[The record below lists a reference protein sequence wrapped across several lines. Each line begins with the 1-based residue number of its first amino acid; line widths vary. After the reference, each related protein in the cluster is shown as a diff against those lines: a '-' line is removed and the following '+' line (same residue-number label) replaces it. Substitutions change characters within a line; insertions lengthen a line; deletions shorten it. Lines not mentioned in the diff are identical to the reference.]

1 MTFRSEY
8 LRAFVPLAILFALY
22 SLTFAKWIDSA
33 PRIQGKRWE
42 TPQLKLVSNWWE
54 PHFKEDSWQRRGP
67 QSLETESGILLYK
80 DRVEISD
87 RRWKIKP
94 LTILIPQ
101 GHEPG
106 GKVRRAM
113 FIENPEGAE
122 IQFKY
127 RPEWNAPPP
136 PLESGLLL
144 GKTLLYAPP
153 ETPES
158 GDGLQL
164 ETSEIR
170 IENRKIWTDKAIS
183 MRMGDSLIEGRH
195 LTILLGQNLL
205 SPKQANQAPLGKE
218 KRPFEGLDSMELFYV
233 DQVHV
238 GLKPGG
244 LWPSKDSLSV
254 PLRPAHAILKCGGR
268 FEFKFH
274 QQEAVLYGGVRMEHV
289 VQGLPVDT
297 FDCEELHLRV
307 GFSGAAG
314 NSGNN
319 TSASS
324 QDQLAKENKSPW
336 AIEELTAYGAV
347 GRDQS
352 DYSRWLKLNAPGMQA
367 QAMGLTLFMDFTN
380 GQVALNN
387 TLPLT
392 TPKDSSRVYLRREG
406 LQVWCPEVQYHN
418 PQIAHLQQPTS
429 SPANGANRLGVVSA
443 RGPGTAQLET
453 KNEPWTISWGNRLL
467 VRPDGEKDVVT
478 LDGSANVSN
487 RSEGHFSADHL
498 DFWLHPV
505 DAKLRQQ
512 LEPFYENGKVPQ
524 WLADRMVANRNVV
537 IQSPTLQ
544 AKVEDMQVAFI
555 YPTKDSR
562 AATAAVSAKQNVAL
576 ASFQTNSLGG
586 VGALGGTESDTTG
599 SVIDRLNDTT
609 NSATALGAIPTPPL
623 RQPGSGLVT
632 PLPAHMGSPSKPQTP
647 YVVLSKSLEAV
658 IRNTG
663 GEAAVHA
670 LTVQGD
676 FKVQRQQ
683 LSDSS
688 PWLFEARGEQFRL
701 QRTPED
707 LANVH
712 LVGAPA
718 SIALGSGWIVA
729 PEFSFSQ
736 TEHAFWIDHPGEL
749 LLPQE
754 AVPLSGFV
762 GSQSPPPASSLVSTS
777 GTDASRAS
785 SGLPL
790 MPTLAPINPVR
801 WLEAPRLKW
810 GERMVFDGKKAMFGG
825 NISLH
830 CKIETSPN
838 VHWHVALHSGTM
850 GIEMVN
856 PIPLDAKET
865 SGLPKAEIATL
876 RFENNVDINAF
887 QTDRDL
893 NRISREHMKLPRLDV
908 YVPGQTMKGYG
919 PGELWTRRFGGSNP
933 LASVNA
939 SQSPSSSESDNRLQ
953 CMHLSFMRGL
963 EGDFRT
969 KTVSFSDRVEALM
982 GPIANWE
989 QEVNVQYAD
998 TLAKNQTHL
1007 IADRV
1012 DLFDSS
1018 DLSWNRNNTQRKQTN
1033 SWEVKA
1039 VQRVTVR
1046 SQTDK
1051 GLFAASG
1058 DELKYDSGSDV
1069 LRISGAPQNASI
1081 LLPNADNPNDPMKL
1095 KVGTF
1100 AIQLKTGN
1108 FESTLGSL
1116 EGRLPSNMQRA
1127 GTYPASPPGAGAPGT
1142 PPPVNGPTLPSPR
1155 NFPNRQ

>member
-1 MTFRSEY
+1 M
-8 LRAFVPLAILFALY
+8 
-22 SLTFAKWIDSA
+22 
-33 PRIQGKRWE
+33 
-42 TPQLKLVSNWWE
+42 
-54 PHFKEDSWQRRGP
+54 
-67 QSLETESGILLYK
+67 ETESGILLYK
-80 DRVEISD
+80 DRIEISD

-106 GKVRRAM
+106 GKVRRAV

-153 ETPES
+153 ETPDS
-158 GDGLQL
+158 GDGLQI

-205 SPKQANQAPLGKE
+205 SPKQANQTPLGRE

-244 LWPSKDSLSV
+244 LWPSKDALSV

-274 QQEAVLYGGVRMEHV
+274 QQEAVLYGGVRMEHI

-307 GFSGAAG
+307 GFSGGAG
-314 NSGNN
+314 SSGNN
-319 TSASS
+319 TSDSS

-336 AIEELTAYGAV
+336 TIEELTAYGAV

-367 QAMGLTLFMDFTN
+367 QAMGLTLFMDFSN

-406 LQVWCPEVQYHN
+406 LQIWCPEVQYHN
-418 PQIAHLQQPTS
+418 PQIAQLQQS
-429 SPANGANRLGVVSA
+429 AESPPNGTNRLGIVSA

-453 KNEPWTISWGNRLL
+453 KNDPWTISWGNRLL

-505 DAKLRQQ
+505 DAKLRER
-512 LEPFYENGKVPQ
+512 LRPFYENGKVPQ

-537 IQSPTLQ
+537 IQSPSLQ

-555 YPTKDSR
+555 YPTKDSDV
-562 AATAAVSAKQNVAL
+562 AAAKRQKQNIAL
-576 ASFQTNSLGG
+576 ASFQANTPQTT
-586 VGALGGTESDTTG
+586 GALWGTESANTNNTG
-599 SVIDRLNDTT
+599 DRLNDAANTT
-609 NSATALGAIPTPPL
+609 ADFGSISNSAV
-623 RQPGSGLVT
+623 RQPSGSLAN
-632 PLPAHMGSPSKPQTP
+632 PSPARMGNSIRPQAP
-647 YVVLSKSLEAV
+647 FVVLSRSLEAV

-663 GEAAVHA
+663 GEGTVHA
-670 LTVQGD
+670 LAVQGD

-683 LSDSS
+683 LSSSS

-777 GTDASRAS
+777 GSDVSRAS
-785 SGLPL
+785 SSLPL
-790 MPTLAPINPVR
+790 MPTLAPSSPVR

-810 GERMVFDGKKAMFGG
+810 GDRMVFDGKKAMFGG
-825 NISLH
+825 NISLY

-838 VHWHVALHSGTM
+838 VHWHVALHAGTM

-856 PIPLDAKET
+856 PIPLDSKET
-865 SGLPKAEIATL
+865 RGLPKAEIATL

-893 NRISREHMKLPRLDV
+893 NRISREHLKLPRLDV

-939 SQSPSSSESDNRLQ
+939 SQSSSTSESDNRLQ

-1018 DLSWNRNNTQRKQTN
+1018 DLSWNRNNAQRKQAN

-1127 GTYPASPPGAGAPGT
+1127 GTYPASPPGAGAPMT
-1142 PPPVNGPTLPSPR
+1142 PSTTNGPTLPSPR
-1155 NFPNRQ
+1155 NFPKR

>member
-8 LRAFVPLAILFALY
+8 LRALVPLAILFAIY
-22 SLTFAKWIDSA
+22 SLTFSRWIDSA
-33 PRIQGKRWE
+33 PKNLAKRWE
-42 TPQLKLVSNWWE
+42 TPPLKVTSTWWE
-54 PHFKEDSWQRRGP
+54 PFFKEDSWQRNGP

-80 DRVEISD
+80 DRIEISE

-101 GHEPG
+101 GSDG
-106 GKVRRAM
+106 NGKSRRAV

-122 IQFKY
+122 IQFES
-127 RPEWNAPPP
+127 RPEWNAPHP
-136 PLESGLLL
+136 PLETGLLL
-144 GKTLLYAPP
+144 GKTLIYAPP
-153 ETPES
+153 ETPSS
-158 GDGLQL
+158 GDGLQI

-170 IENRKIWTDKAIS
+170 IENRKIWTDKPIS
-183 MRMGDSLIEGRH
+183 MRMGDSVIDGRH
-195 LTILLGQNLL
+195 LTILLAQKLL
-205 SPKQANQAPLGKE
+205 SQDTTKKE
-218 KRPFEGLDSMELFYV
+218 KRPFEGLESMELFYV

-244 LWPSKDSLSV
+244 LWPNKETKNA

-274 QQEAVLYGGVRMEHV
+274 QREAVLYGGVRMEHI
-289 VQGLPVDT
+289 VQGAPIDT

-307 GFSGAAG
+307 GLHSAT
-314 NSGNN
+314 NNPTNTPTNNPTN
-319 TSASS
+319 TST
-324 QDQLAKENKSPW
+324 DPNKSNASPW
-336 AIEELTAYGAV
+336 TIEELTAYGAV
-347 GRDQS
+347 GRDHT
-352 DYSRWLKLNAPGMQA
+352 DYSKWLKLNAPGMQA
-367 QAMGLTLFMDFTN
+367 QAMGLTLFMDFLN
-380 GQVALNN
+380 GQVALSN

-392 TPKDSSRVYLRREG
+392 MPKDSSRVYLRREG
-406 LQVWCPEVQYHN
+406 LQIWCPEVQYHN
-418 PQIAHLQQPTS
+418 PQIVAAQL
-429 SPANGANRLGVVSA
+429 ANDEPSAGPNRLGGVSA

-453 KNEPWTISWGNRLL
+453 RNEPWTISWGTKLL
-467 VRPDGEKDVVT
+467 VRPDGDKDVVT
-478 LDGSANVSN
+478 LDGSANISN
-487 RSEGHFSADHL
+487 RTEGHFSADHL

-505 DAKLRQQ
+505 DATLRKQ

-544 AKVEDMQVAFI
+544 AKVDSMQVAFI
-555 YPTKDSR
+555 YPTSESKP
-562 AATAAVSAKQNVAL
+562 VEQNVAP
-576 ASFQTNSLGG
+576 ASFQSASPDATPLANQTSPPGG
-586 VGALGGTESDTTG
+586 VEFAAPTLGNIASQPVRQPSRPAANNATPYFG
-599 SVIDRLNDTT
+599 TT
-609 NSATALGAIPTPPL
+609 NKT
-623 RQPGSGLVT
+623 
-632 PLPAHMGSPSKPQTP
+632 QTP
-647 YVVLSKSLEAV
+647 FVVLSKSLEAV

-663 GEAAVHA
+663 GESAIHA
-670 LTVQGD
+670 MTVQGN
-676 FKVQRQQ
+676 FTVQRQQ
-683 LSDSS
+683 LSDSA

-701 QRTPED
+701 QRSPSD

-749 LLPQE
+749 VLPQE
-754 AVPLSGFV
+754 AVPLGGFTGPV
-762 GSQSPPPASSLVSTS
+762 SSLVSTS
-777 GTDASRAS
+777 GMDATRAPNGFPS
-785 SGLPL
+785 L
-790 MPTLAPINPVR
+790 PTLAPTNTMK

-830 CKIETSPN
+830 CKIESSPN
-838 VHWHVALHSGTM
+838 IQWHIALHSGTM
-850 GIEMVN
+850 GIDMVN

-865 SGLPKAEIATL
+865 KGLPKAEIATI

-919 PGELWTRRFGGSNP
+919 PGELWTRRFGGLNP
-933 LASVNA
+933 LANITP
-939 SQSPSSSESDNRLQ
+939 SQSPTPSGSEGSLQ
-953 CMHLSFMRGL
+953 CMHLSFLRGL
-963 EGDFRT
+963 EGDYRT
-969 KTVSFSDRVEALM
+969 KTISFSDRVEALL
-982 GPIANWE
+982 GPIASWE

-1018 DLSWNRNNTQRKQTN
+1018 DLSWNRNNPQRKQSS

-1081 LLPNADNPNDPMKL
+1081 LLPNANNPNSPSEL

-1108 FESTLGSL
+1108 FESTLGSF
-1116 EGRLPSNMQRA
+1116 EGQIPNNMQRA
-1127 GTYPASPPGAGAPGT
+1127 GTVPLGSQSNPPSS
-1142 PPPVNGPTLPSPR
+1142 GPILPSPR

>member
-8 LRAFVPLAILFALY
+8 LRAFVPLAILFAIY
-22 SLTFAKWIDSA
+22 SLTFSRWVDSA
-33 PRIQGKRWE
+33 PKNLAKRWE
-42 TPQLKLVSNWWE
+42 TPPLKVTATWWE
-54 PHFKEDSWQRRGP
+54 PFFKEDSWQRNGP

-80 DRVEISD
+80 DRVEISE

-101 GHEPG
+101 GSDEN
-106 GKVRRAM
+106 GKSRRAV

-122 IQFKY
+122 IQFQS
-127 RPEWNAPPP
+127 RPEWNAPHP
-136 PLESGLLL
+136 PLETGLLL
-144 GKTLLYAPP
+144 GKTLIYAPP
-153 ETPES
+153 ESANS
-158 GDGLQL
+158 GDGLKI

-170 IENRKIWTDKAIS
+170 IENRKIWTDKPIS
-183 MRMGDSLIEGRH
+183 MRMGDSVIDGRH
-195 LTILLGQNLL
+195 LTILLAQKLL
-205 SPKQANQAPLGKE
+205 SQDTGPKE
-218 KRPFEGLDSMELFYV
+218 KRPFEGLESMELFYV

-244 LWPSKDSLSV
+244 LWPTKESQHQE
-254 PLRPAHAILKCGGR
+254 LRPAHAVLKCGGR

-274 QQEAVLYGGVRMEHV
+274 QREAVLYGGVRMEHV
-289 VQGLPVDT
+289 VQGLPIDT

-307 GFSGAAG
+307 GLQSQPNTPANNSVDPNLNKGA
-314 NSGNN
+314 
-319 TSASS
+319 
-324 QDQLAKENKSPW
+324 PW
-336 AIEELTAYGAV
+336 TIEELTAYGAV
-347 GRDQS
+347 GRDHT

-367 QAMGLTLFMDFTN
+367 QAMGLTLFMDFLN
-380 GQVALNN
+380 GQVALSN

-392 TPKDSSRVYLRREG
+392 MPKDSSRVYLRREG
-406 LQVWCPEVQYHN
+406 LQIWCPEVQYNN
-418 PQIAHLQQPTS
+418 PQIVQVRQPIDK
-429 SPANGANRLGVVSA
+429 SPTGPNRLGAVSA

-453 KNEPWTISWGNRLL
+453 RNEPWTISWGTKLL
-467 VRPDGEKDVVT
+467 VRPDGDKDVVT

-487 RSEGHFSADHL
+487 RVEGLFSADHL

-505 DAKLRQQ
+505 DASLRKQ
-512 LEPFYENGKVPQ
+512 LEPFYENGKVPH

-544 AKVEDMQVAFI
+544 AKVENMQVAFI
-555 YPTKDSR
+555 YPTPESKPPEQTVAPANFQSTDTDTNWPGSQR
-562 AATAAVSAKQNVAL
+562 GNLPNSPGVAFAAPTLNSGNSQPVRQPPQSL
-576 ASFQTNSLGG
+576 ASNTPSYFGATNK
-586 VGALGGTESDTTG
+586 T
-599 SVIDRLNDTT
+599 
-609 NSATALGAIPTPPL
+609 
-623 RQPGSGLVT
+623 
-632 PLPAHMGSPSKPQTP
+632 HSPFI
-647 YVVLSKSLEAV
+647 VLSKTLEAV

-663 GEAAVHA
+663 GESAIHA

-676 FKVQRQQ
+676 FKVQKQQ
-683 LSDSS
+683 LSDSA

-701 QRTPED
+701 QRSPSD

-754 AVPLSGFV
+754 AVPLSGFE
-762 GSQSPPPASSLVSTS
+762 GPTHSLVSTS
-777 GTDASRAS
+777 GLDAARMPNGFPS
-785 SGLPL
+785 L
-790 MPTLAPINPVR
+790 PTLTPTATTK

-825 NISLH
+825 NISMH
-830 CKIETSPN
+830 CKIESSPN
-838 VHWHVALHSGTM
+838 IQWHIALHAGTM
-850 GIEMVN
+850 GIDMVN
-856 PIPLDAKET
+856 PIPLDSKQT
-865 SGLPKAEIATL
+865 TGLPKAEIATI

-893 NRISREHMKLPRLDV
+893 NRISREHIKLPRLDV

-919 PGELWTRRFGGSNP
+919 PGELWTRRFGGMNP
-933 LASVNA
+933 LANITP
-939 SQSPSSSESDNRLQ
+939 SQSPSPSASEGILQ

-963 EGDFRT
+963 EGDYRT
-969 KTVSFSDRVEALM
+969 KTISFSDRVEALL
-982 GPIANWE
+982 GPIASWE

-998 TLAKNQTHL
+998 SLGKNQTHL

-1018 DLSWNRNNTQRKQTN
+1018 DLSWNRNNPQRKQST

-1039 VQRVTVR
+1039 MQRVTVR

-1069 LRISGAPQNASI
+1069 LRISGAPRNATI
-1081 LLPNADNPNDPMKL
+1081 LLPNANNPNSPSEL

-1108 FESTLGSL
+1108 FESTLGSF
-1116 EGRLPSNMQRA
+1116 EGQLPNNMQRA
-1127 GTYPASPPGAGAPGT
+1127 GIVPL
-1142 PPPVNGPTLPSPR
+1142 GPTQTNPPSSGPVLPSPR

>member
-1 MTFRSEY
+1 MTFRREY
-8 LRAFVPLAILFALY
+8 LRAFVPLAILFAIY
-22 SLTFAKWIDSA
+22 SLTFSRWIDSA
-33 PRIQGKRWE
+33 PKNLAKRWE
-42 TPQLKLVSNWWE
+42 TPPLKVTSTWWE
-54 PHFKEDSWQRRGP
+54 PFFKEDSWQRNGP

-80 DRVEISD
+80 DRIEISE

-101 GHEPG
+101 GSDG
-106 GKVRRAM
+106 NGKSRRAV

-122 IQFKY
+122 IQFQS
-127 RPEWNAPPP
+127 RPEWNAPHP
-136 PLESGLLL
+136 PLETGLLL
-144 GKTLLYAPP
+144 GKTLIYAPP
-153 ETPES
+153 ETPSS
-158 GDGLQL
+158 GDGLKI

-170 IENRKIWTDKAIS
+170 IENRKIWTDKPIS
-183 MRMGDSLIEGRH
+183 MQMGDSVIDGRH
-195 LTILLGQNLL
+195 LTILLAQKLL
-205 SPKQANQAPLGKE
+205 SQDSAKKE
-218 KRPFEGLDSMELFYV
+218 KRPFEGLESMELFYV

-238 GLKPGG
+238 GLQPGG
-244 LWPSKDSLSV
+244 LWPSKESQNNE
-254 PLRPAHAILKCGGR
+254 LRPAHAILKCGGR

-274 QQEAVLYGGVRMEHV
+274 QREAVLYGGVRMEHI
-289 VQGLPVDT
+289 VQGLPNDT

-307 GFSGAAG
+307 GFQSPS
-314 NSGNN
+314 NSSSNN
-319 TSASS
+319 VT
-324 QDQLAKENKSPW
+324 DQSKNKGSPW
-336 AIEELTAYGAV
+336 TIEELTAYGAV
-347 GRDQS
+347 GRDHT
-352 DYSRWLKLNAPGMQA
+352 DYSKWLKLNAPSMQA
-367 QAMGLTLFMDFTN
+367 QAMGLTLFMDFIN
-380 GQVALNN
+380 GQVALSN

-392 TPKDSSRVYLRREG
+392 MPKDSSRVYLRREG
-406 LQVWCPEVQYHN
+406 MQIWCPEVQYHN
-418 PQIAHLQQPTS
+418 PQIVQVRQANDTS
-429 SPANGANRLGVVSA
+429 PSGPNRLGGVSA

-453 KNEPWTISWGNRLL
+453 RNEPWTISWGTKLL
-467 VRPDGEKDVVT
+467 VRPDGDKDVVT
-478 LDGSANVSN
+478 LDGSANISN
-487 RSEGHFSADHL
+487 RVEGHFSADHL

-505 DAKLRQQ
+505 DASLRKQ
-512 LEPFYENGKVPQ
+512 LEPFYENGKVPH

-544 AKVEDMQVAFI
+544 AKVENMQVAFI
-555 YPTKDSR
+555 YPTADS
-562 AATAAVSAKQNVAL
+562 KPIQQNVAP
-576 ASFQTNSLGG
+576 ASFQSDTPKDELLGTQLGG
-586 VGALGGTESDTTG
+586 QSGIPGGVAFAAPT
-599 SVIDRLNDTT
+599 LNNGT
-609 NSATALGAIPTPPL
+609 SQPV
-623 RQPGSGLVT
+623 RQPSQT
-632 PLPAHMGSPSKPQTP
+632 YANNSPAYFGATNKTQTP
-647 YVVLSKSLEAV
+647 FVVLSKSLEAV

-663 GEAAVHA
+663 GESAIHA

-683 LSDSS
+683 LSDSA

-701 QRTPED
+701 QRSPSD

-749 LLPQE
+749 VLPEE

-762 GSQSPPPASSLVSTS
+762 GPTNSLVSTS
-777 GTDASRAS
+777 GVDAARMPNGFPS
-785 SGLPL
+785 L
-790 MPTLAPINPVR
+790 PTLSPVATTK

-830 CKIETSPN
+830 CKIESSPN
-838 VHWHVALHSGTM
+838 IQWHIALHSGTM
-850 GIEMVN
+850 GIDMVN
-856 PIPLDAKET
+856 PIPLDSKQT
-865 SGLPKAEIATL
+865 TGLPKAEIATI

-919 PGELWTRRFGGSNP
+919 PGELWTRRFGGLNP
-933 LASVNA
+933 LANITP
-939 SQSPSSSESDNRLQ
+939 SQSPNPAASEGSLQ

-963 EGDFRT
+963 EGDYRT
-969 KTVSFSDRVEALM
+969 KTISFSDRVEALL
-982 GPIANWE
+982 GPIASWD

-1018 DLSWNRNNTQRKQTN
+1018 DLSWNRNNAQRKQSN

-1081 LLPNADNPNDPMKL
+1081 LLPNANNPNSPSEL

-1108 FESTLGSL
+1108 FESTLGSF
-1116 EGRLPSNMQRA
+1116 EGQIPNNMQRA
-1127 GTYPASPPGAGAPGT
+1127 GTFPLGNPPT
-1142 PPPVNGPTLPSPR
+1142 NPPSSGPVLPSPR